1 MEQQSHNKIKQSQS
15 IYYLFYLDNFNVDGY
30 NSSSNYYSKFAVQRS
45 RGFPGSYMKVIQ
57 ATNSSKYA
65 FVAVDA
71 TLDIGPKRI
80 LNFVGEL
87 DENRI
92 AKLKKF
98 RRAIAMDSKIK
109 GSIWFGHYPTS
120 SIFSSDPGIR
130 QVAADSIAYL
140 W

>member
-1 MEQQSHNKIKQSQS
+1 
-15 IYYLFYLDNFNVDGY
+15 
-30 NSSSNYYSKFAVQRS
+30 
-45 RGFPGSYMKVIQ
+45 MKVIQ

-98 RRAIAMDSKIK
+98 QRAIAMDSKIK

-140 W
+140 WYE

>member
-1 MEQQSHNKIKQSQS
+1 MTIVDH
-15 IYYLFYLDNFNVDGY
+15 LFNILIFTSFSDNFNVDGF
-30 NSSSNYYSKFAVQRS
+30 NSSTNYYSKFGVQRG

-57 ATNSSKYA
+57 ASNQTKYA

-92 AKLKKF
+92 TKLKKF
-98 RRAIAMDSKIK
+98 RRAISLDAKIK

-130 QVAADSIAYL
+130 TVAAEAIAYL
-140 W
+140 WL